1 VSKMLQ
7 KLEYAI
13 LIFSLSVMSIITF
26 ANVIARYFLNIALGF
41 SEEIT
46 LNLFVLLTFVGASV
60 GIHRKAHLAFDALLG
75 AMKGYWKLGVV
86 LFVGAIT
93 TILFAI
99 IFYYGIKIVIFQYN
113 ISLVT
118 PSLGWPQWVFTS
130 GLALGSL
137 LCVIRSI
144 EATGIE
150 VRNILKNGSDPS

>member
-1 VSKMLQ
+1 VSKLLQ
-7 KLEYAI
+7 KIEYVI
-13 LIFSLSVMSIITF
+13 LVVSLSVMSIITF

-60 GIHRKAHLAFDALLG
+60 GIHRRAHLAFDALLG
-75 AMKGYWKLGVV
+75 VVKGYWKLGLV

-99 IFYYGIKIVIFQYN
+99 ICYFGIKIVMFQYN

-144 EATGIE
+144 QVTAIE
-150 VRNILKNGSDPS
+150 VRNILKNGSDPA